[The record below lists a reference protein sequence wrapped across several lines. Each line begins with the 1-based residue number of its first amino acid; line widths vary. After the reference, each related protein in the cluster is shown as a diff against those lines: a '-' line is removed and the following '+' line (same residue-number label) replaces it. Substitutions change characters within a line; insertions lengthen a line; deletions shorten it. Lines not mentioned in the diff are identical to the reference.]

1 MSKAESR
8 MSIETSMIPY
18 DVGGAPY
25 QGVLVGSGDPADPLA
40 VMAPDWMGVGQGA
53 IAMAQMIASWG
64 ATVFVA
70 DVYGAGRRPSTIEE
84 AQAFS
89 DPLKSDQA
97 EVRTRIRAALEV
109 ARRQCPSPHVAAIGF
124 CFGGMNV
131 LELARSGAD
140 LVLAVSIHGDL
151 LTTRPAGRGDIKGE
165 ILVLHGAA
173 DPVSPKSQRDAFE
186 AEMEAAGAT
195 WMMSIFGKAVH
206 SFTNPDAR
214 LEGIAHYDAYAA
226 DWTLAILRRALR
238 ERARSGEPLAE

>member
-1 MSKAESR
+1 MNKAEST
-8 MSIETSMIPY
+8 MQATTTMVLY

-25 QGVLVGSGDPADPLA
+25 EGVLVGSGNPADP
-40 VMAPDWMGVGQGA
+40 VVIMAPDWMGVSKGA
-53 IAMAQMIASWG
+53 LVMAQTIASWG

-70 DVYGAGRRPSTIEE
+70 DMYGAGRRPTTMEE
-84 AQAFS
+84 AQACS

-97 EVRTRIRAALEV
+97 EVRTRIRAALDV
-109 ARRQCPSPHVAAIGF
+109 ARRQSASPRAAAIGF

-140 LVLAVSIHGDL
+140 LALTVSIHGDL
-151 LTTRPAGRGDIKGE
+151 LTSRPAGPGDIKGE

-195 WMMSIFGKAVH
+195 WMMSTFGKAVH

-214 LEGIAHYDAYAA
+214 LEGIAHYDVYAA
-226 DWTLAILRRALR
+226 EWTSAILRRSLC
-238 ERARSGEPLAE
+238 ERA